1 MGKSHD
7 SHDDLPP
14 PLPSL
19 VNHISPHFHGGNG
32 FYERWH
38 KRFPFWGDDPFLS
51 IWTKN
56 RLRKVKFCGFS
67 TFL

>member
-1 MGKSHD
+1 MEKSHD

-38 KRFPFWGDDPFLS
+38 KRFPFWGDDMD
-51 IWTKN
+51 KE
-56 RLRKVKFCGFS
+56 
-67 TFL
+67 